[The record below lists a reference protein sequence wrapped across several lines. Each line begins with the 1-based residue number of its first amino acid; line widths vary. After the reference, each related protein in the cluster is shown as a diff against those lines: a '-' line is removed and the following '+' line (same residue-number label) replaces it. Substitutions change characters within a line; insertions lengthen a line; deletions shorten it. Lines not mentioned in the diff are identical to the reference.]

1 MKGIPNIA
9 KEIYDDIIFINN
21 NNNNTVISKCLEVAA
36 LQNWL
41 SIFIIKAVFREE
53 SQKQWQAISKIIS
66 NNLIVTKQES
76 GKLRKEI
83 NDLQLQKVSSLLKIY
98 LEKKFQKLKGSFAS
112 LYPVHI
118 IKHVLIVFY

>member
-41 SIFIIKAVFREE
+41 SIFIIKPVFREE
-53 SQKQWQAISKIIS
+53 SQKQWQVISKIIS

-83 NDLQLQKVSSLLKIY
+83 NDLQLQKVSSLLKMY
-98 LEKKFQKLKGSFAS
+98 LKKKFQKLKGPFAS
-112 LYPVHI
+112 LYLVHI

>member
-41 SIFIIKAVFREE
+41 SIFITKAVFREE
-53 SQKQWQAISKIIS
+53 SQKQWQVISKIIS

-98 LEKKFQKLKGSFAS
+98 LKKKFQKLKGSFAS
-112 LYPVHI
+112 LYPVRI